1 VGLHERVKHTAV
13 GRVNAVP
20 TRKNSIRF
28 ITTYAG
34 FEGESKL
41 LWDLYKQ
48 VVSKD
53 EHPEGQGERIH
64 PDLPVYVNRE
74 ARMFAYWDH
83 EPRMPWQTQE
93 YYDSQKRTLRP
104 GAYLRFH
111 RNEWATAEEIFIT
124 PELWDSRVDQTHR
137 ATTTSREPLF
147 VGIDVGIKHDNAARV
162 AVRWDDAGEKLIL
175 VSHRIWKP
183 TPTQPLNLE
192 NTVEKDL
199 RDLNEQCDVVEYL
212 ADPYQFHRSITTLQA
227 AGLPIQEF
235 PQNTSNTTL
244 MGQTLFDLLNGKSL
258 VLYPSDELRQ
268 QALST
273 VAIENPRGW
282 RIAKE
287 KASKKIDAI
296 VALAM
301 ACCAAMAHRG
311 EIGKRAA
318 RGFNRAQHVSKERIG
333 VIRAPLFLGQTFV
346 DCPATVIGQLDR
358 NGQIRILAAFVG
370 EGMSL
375 RRHLQECVK
384 PWLSAN
390 VMRPALLG
398 GLEDADPQVI
408 SDMRRT
414 IDEILG
420 PGEWTVIR
428 KPWESRRDAML
439 DVLGKALPFTFK
451 PILQL
456 DPVNV
461 RPLIEALSGRWS
473 FEKDRRDTRNASWH
487 VANAFTLLIARSELW
502 KAAPK
507 DPESPQLPPSWM
519 SA

>member
-1 VGLHERVKHTAV
+1 MA
-13 GRVNAVP
+13 
-20 TRKNSIRF
+20 
-28 ITTYAG
+28 
-34 FEGESKL
+34 
-41 LWDLYKQ
+41 
-48 VVSKD
+48 
-53 EHPEGQGERIH
+53 
-64 PDLPVYVNRE
+64 
-74 ARMFAYWDH
+74 
-83 EPRMPWQTQE
+83 WQTRE

-111 RNEWATAEEIFIT
+111 QNQWAMAEEAFIT
-124 PELWDSRVDQTHR
+124 PQMWDPCVDQSHR
-137 ATTTSREPLF
+137 PTITSCEPLF

-162 AVRWDDAGEKLIL
+162 AVRWDEAGEKLIL

-183 TPTQPLNLE
+183 TPTEPLDLE
-192 NTVEKDL
+192 NTVEQDL
-199 RDLNEQCDVVEYL
+199 RDLHDQCEVVEYL

-235 PQNTSNTTL
+235 PQNTGNTTL
-244 MGQTLFDLLNGKSL
+244 MGQTLFDLLNGKNL

-287 KASKKIDAI
+287 KASRKIDAI

-318 RGFNRAQHVSKERIG
+318 RGFNRAQHVSRDRLKLIWG
-333 VIRAPLFLGQTFV
+333 QPLFIGQTFV
-346 DCPATVIGQLDR
+346 DCPATVIGQVDHS
-358 NGQIRILAAFVG
+358 GQIRILASFVSQ
-370 EGMSL
+370 GMNL
-375 RRHLQECVK
+375 RRHLEQCAK
-384 PWLSAN
+384 PWLTAN
-390 VMRPALLG
+390 TRPDERFKPWLATSGLHPALLG
-398 GLEDADPQVI
+398 ACEEAGPQLS
-408 SDMRRT
+408 SDMRQT
-414 IDEILG
+414 IRETLG
-420 PGEWTVIR
+420 AGEWMTIQ

-439 DVLGKALPFTFK
+439 DILGKAMPYTFR
-451 PILQL
+451 PILQI
-456 DPVNV
+456 DPVNA

-487 VANAFTLLIARSELW
+487 VANALTLLLSRLELW
-502 KAAPK
+502 KATPK
-507 DPESPQLPPSWM
+507 DPKLPRLPPSPM